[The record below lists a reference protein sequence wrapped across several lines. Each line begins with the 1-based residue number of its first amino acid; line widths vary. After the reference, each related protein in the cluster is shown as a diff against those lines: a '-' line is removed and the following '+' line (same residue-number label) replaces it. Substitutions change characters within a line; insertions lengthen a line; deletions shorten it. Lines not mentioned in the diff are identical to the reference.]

1 MHGGEASRVWM
12 RGASLR
18 SARLTATWWA
28 PDPRVIEDGKKAVD
42 AAMLAID
49 RAEEDANNRQLSEH
63 TALMDEL
70 CGTNL
75 VFNCTSLRWYRPVRP
90 ARCVCRVRRLSS

>member
-1 MHGGEASRVWM
+1 
-12 RGASLR
+12 
-18 SARLTATWWA
+18 
-28 PDPRVIEDGKKAVD
+28 
-42 AAMLAID
+42 MLAID

-70 CGTNL
+70 YGTNL

-90 ARCVCRVRRLSS
+90 ARCVCRFRRLSSYVLQIIVLRGWLAILEGA